1 MKYREL
7 SSGIVVNVRDGRAL
21 GCCDVEYPDGQI
33 VPLRYERFE
42 GRFTVEPEPIDPKD
56 AELARLRALLKEAE
70 MMLDYHAP
78 AINADVAS
86 LVARIRAATEAPSSN
101 EEESK

>member
-1 MKYREL
+1 MSMPIY
-7 SSGIVVNVRDGRAL
+7 DTF
-21 GCCDVEYPDGQI
+21 
-33 VPLRYERFE
+33 RFE
-42 GRFTVEPEPIDPKD
+42 RAAYN